1 MKKEPRMGLPMKSEN
16 VAIYVTR
23 MTLIVVLA
31 LLCFVIF
38 QWLTAN
44 WLIALLVTMFF
55 TPGIILT
62 VAVGRFFC
70 GWFCPIGSWIRTKE
84 QSKYGRIFCSFIC
97 PAGLVSSLFNKISLI
112 KLRRD
117 IEKCDLSMCQIKN
130 ACMKECPMECDVLDK
145 RFKDLKC
152 VRCFTCIRACTLGA
166 LRARWLWQ
174 K

>member
-1 MKKEPRMGLPMKSEN
+1 MKSEK
-16 VAIYVTR
+16 VVIYGTR
-23 MTLIVVLA
+23 ITLIIVLA

-44 WLIALLVTMFF
+44 WVIALLVTMLL

-62 VAVGRFFC
+62 VAIGRFFC
-70 GWFCPIGSWIRTKE
+70 GWFCPVGSWIRANE
-84 QSKYGRIFCSFIC
+84 QSKYGKIFCSFIC
-97 PAGLVSSLFNKISLI
+97 PAGLISSLFNKISLI

-117 IEKCDLSMCQIKN
+117 IEKCTPTMCPIKN

-152 VRCFTCIRACTLGA
+152 VRCFTCIRACTVGA
-166 LRARWLWQ
+166 LGARWLWQ
-174 K
+174 T